1 MLVFIAIVAV
11 SAFILPTSLF
21 TNISTTN
28 KSNEITIYK
37 SESTNTE
44 NKEVQAYLLMIV
56 NKETQ
61 EPIPLT
67 GEDTITISQ
76 NNGEFINVVKV
87 TADSIV
93 MESANC
99 SNQDCIHQGMVSLN
113 NANTR
118 PLNKYIVCLPNQVT
132 LALLTPEE
140 LNSEIILF

>member
-28 KSNEITIYK
+28 KSNEIEINK

>member
-56 NKETQ
+56 NKETK

>member
-28 KSNEITIYK
+28 KSNEIEINK

-56 NKETQ
+56 NKETK